1 MSTTTGIDW
10 AAFHRATTPPRG
22 TTNTAINEAPF
33 PTGSALWV
41 VSEILRVLG
50 DTGKTGLSDLPGLV
64 AAHWP
69 DWRPIAT
76 VPTGDEIF
84 MAATADGRLSIF
96 RGSIL
101 ANMRRPDTP
110 NHLQFPATHWLP
122 LPPAPTRKDAA

>member
-1 MSTTTGIDW
+1 MSD
-10 AAFHRATTPPRG
+10 HG
-22 TTNTAINEAPF
+22 TTISAEPDDDEFDPPLTFLPDA
-33 PTGSALWV
+33 ALWAIAEIRRV
-41 VSEILRVLG
+41 IGDNGRAMLSE
-50 DTGKTGLSDLPGLV
+50 LPGVV

-69 DWRPIAT
+69 DWRPIDT

-84 MAATADGRLSIF
+84 MAATADGRISIF
-96 RGSIL
+96 RGSIV